1 MSGWDAVPRRV
12 PRRALHAQDP
22 VGPGPGCR
30 APTEDEKGL
39 QGSTCFVAHLPAPLE
54 TTAAAINIETLS
66 PDGAN
71 RGIASWGN
79 GRVSLE
85 QASAEARQ

>member
-1 MSGWDAVPRRV
+1 M
-12 PRRALHAQDP
+12 
-22 VGPGPGCR
+22 
-30 APTEDEKGL
+30 
-39 QGSTCFVAHLPAPLE
+39 AHLPAPLE

-71 RGIASWGN
+71 RDIASWGN